1 MKLFSDKLV
10 AEACSACNVS
20 DLSHATIGEI
30 LLAAQYLENK
40 TGIPFVRMD
49 QGSPGLPVNRYGVEA
64 EKKALD
70 SGICSQYPAAEGFNG
85 LKEAASRFVKA
96 FIDVDIDPRGCVPT
110 TGSVEG
116 TFAAFIA
123 CTQRIP
129 GKDKVLFIDPGFPI
143 QKSQLRIL
151 GIEWR
156 NFDVYS
162 WRGAEKLRSRLEEEL
177 ASGDIAAIIY
187 SNPDNPAWICLE
199 EEELEVI
206 GELATRYDAVVLE
219 DLAYFCMDY
228 RKELGRP
235 FEPPYLPTVAR
246 YTDNYILLL
255 SASKIFSY
263 AGQRI
268 AMMCISDGLFNRRYP
283 ALAERYHDSGV
294 FGVTLTASILYMI
307 TSGCTY
313 STQFGYMEM
322 LNLSCE
328 GVIDFVGD
336 TREYAARTRRIK
348 EIMLRHG
355 FHVVYDKDIA
365 QPVGDGFF
373 FTVGYEGLSGDEL
386 VVELMHYGVSCISL
400 STTGSLQQGVRGC
413 SSRMRE
419 DLYPLLEERM
429 AEFEKDHPVR

>member
-85 LKEAASRFVKA
+85 LKAAASRFVKA

-129 GKDKVLFIDPGFPI
+129 GKNKVLFIDPGFPI

-283 ALAERYHDSGV
+283 ALAERYCDSGV